1 MRAGFEQRFD
11 HMVRIFAV
19 GAAQVQREAG
29 IIAKRA
35 EKFLRHTGVKI
46 ADALLR
52 ERSVEHKVRAAA
64 DIYGAEAERFIH
76 RDHGMAVAHDA
87 AAVAERLLAESIA
100 VRYFKN
106 MSALRITAGSTG
118 ENAVVTEHIQ
128 RFFEEKEQ
136 A

>member
-1 MRAGFEQRFD
+1 MESTAPVLFSAVASHRGVRAGFEQRFD

-19 GAAQVQREAG
+19 GAAQVQREPALSLS
-29 IIAKRA
+29 ARKNSS
-35 EKFLRHTGVKI
+35 VMQVSKI

-87 AAVAERLLAESIA
+87 AAVAERLLKRTAEHDAGIFHRVVA
-100 VRYFKN
+100 IDIPV
-106 MSALRITAGSTG
+106 ALG
-118 ENAVVTEHIQ
+118 
-128 RFFEEKEQ
+128 F
-136 A
+136 

>member
-1 MRAGFEQRFD
+1 
-11 HMVRIFAV
+11 MVRIFAV

-29 IIAKRA
+29 VIAKRA
-35 EKFLRHTGVKI
+35 EELLRHAGVKI

-87 AAVAERLLAESIA
+87 AAVAERLLKRTAEHDAGIFHRVVA
-100 VRYFKN
+100 IDIPV
-106 MSALRITAGSTG
+106 ALG
-118 ENAVVTEHIQ
+118 
-128 RFFEEKEQ
+128 F
-136 A
+136 